1 MKLLPWPWGE
11 YTDIRPFD
19 AYNVSIN
26 SRSQVKEEAWEF
38 VKFLLAEDTQFYL
51 SERNFAVNRKADE
64 KRIAVFD
71 EELEKYNLLGED
83 NIKAISYIKNS
94 INKNRALG
102 VPDELFN
109 TIWNEIKIYL
119 SGSRSIEE
127 TAKVIQNKVELYL
140 NE

>member
-1 MKLLPWPWGE
+1 MKF
-11 YTDIRPFD
+11 I
-19 AYNVSIN
+19 
-26 SRSQVKEEAWEF
+26 F
-38 VKFLLAEDTQFYL
+38 VEDTQFYL